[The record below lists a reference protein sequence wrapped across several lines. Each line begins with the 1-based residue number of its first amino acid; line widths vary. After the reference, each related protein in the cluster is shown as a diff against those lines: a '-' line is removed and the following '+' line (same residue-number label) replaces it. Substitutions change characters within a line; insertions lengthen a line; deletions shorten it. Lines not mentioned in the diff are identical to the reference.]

1 MEARPPQ
8 SLPEVTERQLEV
20 ARLVSEGYGNPQIA
34 EELGVSL
41 AGAKYHVSQ
50 LLMRL
55 GLERREEIASWY
67 RDQHHPRGRSRALR
81 ALKFGAAMTTIGAA
95 GAVAV
100 AVLVV
105 MLVANARNG
114 EPEQASLAPA
124 ASESAQPVESPTS
137 TPPISASREAGD
149 GVAFAAEILDGLQYD
164 SLLPGDEIPVLVYP
178 DAPDAAE
185 SCMDDLLV
193 FMIPATA
200 PAETD
205 GKTVTCTVDARAAYR
220 LEFGQLHGDGIY
232 RLQYVTNWVLFA
244 AHQDRGA
251 RSCVELFDQGNLW
264 PVTSEPE
271 DAPLEGACADVP
283 QVRGHQ
289 HEELMEATVA
299 LPERAL
305 DVAGVGEHCWAL
317 VRFFGPT
324 LEESTPV
331 HVRCTLN

>member
-20 ARLVSEGYGNPQIA
+20 ARLVAEGYGNPQIA
-34 EELGVSL
+34 EELSVSL

-50 LLMRL
+50 LLTRL
-55 GLERREEIASWY
+55 GLGRREEIASWY

-81 ALKFGAAMTTIGAA
+81 ALKFGAAMTAIGVA

-105 MLVANARNG
+105 MLVANARSD
-114 EPEQASLAPA
+114 EPGPSSVAPT
-124 ASESAQPVESPTS
+124 ASESAEPVRSPTS
-137 TPPISASREAGD
+137 TPPESGSDGAGN
-149 GVAFAAEILDGLQYD
+149 GTAFAAEILEGLEYD
-164 SLLPGDEIPVLVYP
+164 SLLPGDEIQVLVYP

-185 SCMDDLLV
+185 SCMDDLLI

-200 PAETD
+200 PAGTD

-220 LEFGQLHGDGIY
+220 LEFGQPDSDGVY
-232 RLQYVTNWVLFA
+232 RLQYVSNWVLFA

-251 RSCVELFDQGNLW
+251 RSCVEHFDQGSLW

-271 DAPLEGACADVP
+271 GAPLKGVCADVP

-289 HEELMEATVA
+289 HEELMEATAA

-305 DVAGVGEHCWAL
+305 GAAEVGEHCWAL